1 MDALCLYSYSGDH
14 TIDAA
19 ALKHVQ
25 RMATSI
31 SESFWV
37 IILKHS
43 YMFFFFFSLSN
54 PGFCL
59 KGAQDMS
66 FSFFKLFFT
75 KALFALLC

>member
-1 MDALCLYSYSGDH
+1 MDALCLCSYSGDH

-25 RMATSI
+25 SMATSI

-37 IILKHS
+37 IILNICFIFYFSFS
-43 YMFFFFFSLSN
+43 Y